1 MEPIILSDANFQK
14 EVIESPAPVLVDF
27 WATWCGP
34 CRMQGPIVEELAKE
48 LDASKAKVG
57 KLDVDANQ
65 QTSMKYNIMSIPT
78 IMIFKGGKMVEMMV
92 GVQQKNIL
100 KEKILKYVS

>member
-1 MEPIILSDANFQK
+1 MEPIILSDENFQK
-14 EVIESPAPVLVDF
+14 EVIESAVPVLVDF

-92 GVQQKNIL
+92 GVQQKAVL
-100 KEKILKYVS
+100 KEKLAKY